1 MNRSHRRGACC
12 ALVAESD
19 QFGSVSGKRG
29 TYDTPSRVPAAAP
42 LARQDALMP
51 VPAGTRQRY
60 NPNPA
65 GGRTPGIPRRIAVT
79 GRFQIEEHE
88 RLHQA
93 AAAADCTLSVLLSAL
108 INTIEFDEVGR
119 PTLHGH
125 LLMPAAHAD
134 QSQALPL
141 AM

>member
-1 MNRSHRRGACC
+1 M
-12 ALVAESD
+12 
-19 QFGSVSGKRG
+19 
-29 TYDTPSRVPAAAP
+29 YDTPNQVPAAAP

-119 PTLHGH
+119 PTVHGH
-125 LLMPAAHAD
+125 LLMPDAHAD